1 MPDYKEVKNM
11 KKSFAIVLAIFMIVS
26 VGLIFTGCNS
36 NSIKQFLSGKE
47 PSSIEDYANGNDT
60 GLDGGWTK
68 SESPE
73 ITDEFMAVFEKATE
87 TLTGMKYKPV
97 AYIASQVVA
106 GTNHLVLCRATATVP
121 GAATYYALV
130 YIYESL
136 QGDAEITRYETA
148 EVKAAAERVAEPG
161 GWGVPESPVIPK
173 DIMKDIEKAT
183 SEITGASYT
192 PIAIVESLH
201 AFSDSVS
208 YRVLCEVTPVVPDA
222 VSEYKIVLI
231 TVDDKNNARILET
244 NDFLTPTQENAET
257 PNPVVGY
264 QTLENA
270 EKAVG
275 FGIEYKGIDKVIN
288 YATIGDEILEIS
300 FKGGY
305 LRKAKGTDDISGDY
319 NEYATVTKVNVNG
332 KTVAL
337 KGNDKLFRLAVW
349 TDDGYSYCLGFDE
362 GTTETEITNLINSIK

>member
-1 MPDYKEVKNM
+1 M
-11 KKSFAIVLAIFMIVS
+11 KKSFAIVLAIIMIASVS
-26 VGLIFTGCNS
+26 LIFTGCNS
-36 NSIKQFLSGKE
+36 NSIKQFFSGRE
-47 PSSIEDYANGNDT
+47 PSSIEDYANGTDT

-97 AYIASQVVA
+97 AYIASQKVA

-121 GAATYYALV
+121 GAETYYALV
-130 YIYESL
+130 VIYEDL
-136 QGDAEITRYETA
+136 YGNAKIDKYEITA
-148 EVKAAAERVAEPG
+148 VKAAAEGVAEPG
-161 GWGVPESPVIPK
+161 GWGVTDSPVIPK
-173 DIMKDIEKAT
+173 DKMKDIEKAT

-192 PIAIVESLH
+192 PVALVESLH

-257 PNPVVGY
+257 PDPVVGY
-264 QTLENA
+264 QTLEDA

-275 FGIEYKGIDKVIN
+275 FEIEYTGIDEVIN
-288 YATIGDEILEIS
+288 YSTIGDKILEIS

-319 NEYATVTKVNVNG
+319 NEYATITKVEVDG
-332 KTVAL
+332 KTVTL
-337 KGNDKLFRLAVW
+337 KGNDEKLLRLAVW
-349 TDDGYSYCLGFDE
+349 TDDGYSYCLGIDE
-362 GTTETEITNLINSIK
+362 GASETELTNLVTSIK